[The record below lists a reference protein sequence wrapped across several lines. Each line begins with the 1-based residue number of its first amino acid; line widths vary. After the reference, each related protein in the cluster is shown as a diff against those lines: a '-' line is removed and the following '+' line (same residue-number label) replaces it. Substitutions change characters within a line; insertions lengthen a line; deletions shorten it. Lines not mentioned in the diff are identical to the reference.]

1 MNQPASPPLNR
12 NLSLLVLSFY
22 GIGTIVGA
30 GIYVLVGQV
39 AGVAGMAAPWAF
51 LVAALLVLFSAFS
64 YAELSARFPR
74 SAGEAVYVSEGL
86 GWAPL
91 AIAVGLLIIS
101 IGVVSCATLLHGF
114 VGYLR
119 VFLPLPAPWVIV
131 LLVALLGGVAGWGI
145 RQSALIASLM
155 TVVELGGLLLVL
167 WVTRDAMADLP
178 ARAMELL
185 PAMDP
190 LLMGGVLAGAF
201 VAFYAFIG
209 FEDIVNV
216 AEEVREPRRNLP
228 RAILIAWSVTT
239 LLYLAVS
246 TAVVLT
252 LPPAQLV
259 GSDAPLALIYQHQT
273 GRAPVVLTLIS
284 LVSVLNG
291 ALVQVIMASRVLYGM
306 SRQGWLP
313 AVLGRVH
320 PHTRTPLVATGLV
333 SAAILAMTLWLP
345 LLSLAKLTSL
355 ITLTVF
361 ALVNLSL
368 WRVKLRQPA
377 AISFRVPLWVPVAG
391 LFINLAFIGY
401 QLLHWQGV

>member
-1 MNQPASPPLNR
+1 VTGTDSPPLKR
-12 NLSLLVLSFY
+12 TLSLLLLSFY

-39 AGVAGMAAPWAF
+39 AGVAGMAVPWAF

-74 SAGEAVYVSEGL
+74 SAGEAIYVSEGF
-86 GWAPL
+86 GWPPL
-91 AIAVGLLIIS
+91 AIAVGLLIIA

-114 VGYLR
+114 VGYLQ

-131 LLVALLGGVAGWGI
+131 SLATLMGVIVGWGI

-155 TVVELGGLLLVL
+155 TVIELGGLLLVL
-167 WVTRDAMADLP
+167 WVTRDAWSSLP
-178 ARAMELL
+178 SHGAELL

-190 LLMGGVLAGAF
+190 LALAGVLVGAF

-216 AEEVREPRRNLP
+216 AEEVRQPTRNLP

-239 LLYLAVS
+239 LLYLLVS
-246 TAVVLT
+246 MAVVLT
-252 LPPAQLV
+252 LPPAQLA
-259 GSDAPLALIYQHQT
+259 GSEAPLALIYQHQT
-273 GRAPVVLTLIS
+273 GRAPVLLTAIS
-284 LVSVLNG
+284 LMSVLNG
-291 ALVQVIMASRVLYGM
+291 ALIQVIMASRVLYGM

-320 PHTRTPLVATGLV
+320 PYTRTPLIATAMISV
-333 SAAILAMTLWLP
+333 AILLMALWLP

-355 ITLTVF
+355 ITLMVF
-361 ALVNLSL
+361 TLVNLSL
-368 WRVKLRQPA
+368 WRVKRRQPTVNT
-377 AISFRVPLWVPVAG
+377 FRVPLWVPIVG
-391 LFINLAFIGY
+391 FCINLGFIGY
-401 QLLHWQGV
+401 QLLHWQWA